1 MFRNKNKD
9 GTTRLDG
16 GALTL
21 ASAINALYP
30 VGALYMTTVATNPG
44 TGSPAQFPG
53 TTWVAWGAGRAVVG
67 VGSNGTNTYTSEQ
80 TFGVDSIT
88 LTAAQSGVNDHTHA
102 QTLAAPAHT
111 HTDPSHS
118 HTIDFNYIVGPNPS
132 GTGFNFIVSMGG
144 TFNADGTDSQGTS
157 DAAGGGQTGTASATA
172 LTGAMGAVSSPTG
185 ATAHE
190 NRPSSIA
197 TYIWKRTA

>member
-1 MFRNKNKD
+1 MRRRKDRD
-9 GTTRLDG
+9 GTTVLEG
-16 GALTL
+16 GALSVATAL
-21 ASAINALYP
+21 EIFYPINSII
-30 VGALYMTTVATNPG
+30 MTTDNVNPNTRFG
-44 TGSPAQFPG
+44 FSG

-67 VGSNGTNTYTSEQ
+67 VGSNGVNTYTPEQ
-80 TFGVDSIT
+80 TFGADSIT

-157 DAAGGGQTGTASATA
+157 DAAGGGQTGGASATA
-172 LTGAMGAVSSPTG
+172 LTGALGAVTSPTG

-197 TYIWKRTA
+197 TYLWKRTA